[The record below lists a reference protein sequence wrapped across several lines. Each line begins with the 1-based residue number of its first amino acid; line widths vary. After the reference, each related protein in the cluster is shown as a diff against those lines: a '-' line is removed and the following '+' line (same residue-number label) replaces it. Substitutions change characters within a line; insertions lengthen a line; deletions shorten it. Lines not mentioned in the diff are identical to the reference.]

1 MLEMSKKKRI
11 FYLVFCT
18 ILLVVYIERIMHSYT
33 NGYPIGAMVI
43 LSIGMLVAIA
53 MLLIK

>member
-11 FYLVFCT
+11 FYLIICT

-33 NGYPIGAMVI
+33 NGYPIGGMVI
-43 LSIGMLVAIA
+43 LSIGMVIAIA
-53 MLLIK
+53 MLLMK